1 MDRKE
6 MGRYINGYIFGA
18 SMFMLV
24 IPGIIFSVSYFSGS
38 LFSYPICGDTRL
50 RILVSFIILIP
61 GIFFMVW
68 SNASLFMTGKG
79 GPAEGFGIEISPK
92 TKVLVTSGPYRY
104 TRNPMVFGAY
114 TMYLALTVYL
124 NSYPAMIFI
133 LIFFPV
139 IIFYLKKSEEK
150 RLVKDFGED
159 YIKYR
164 ERVSMLIPLPPK
176 N

>member
-6 MGRYINGYIFGA
+6 MGKYITGYIVGG
-18 SMFMLV
+18 SMFLLV
-24 IPGIIFSVSYFSGS
+24 IPGIIYSVSSFSGS
-38 LFSYPICGDTRL
+38 LFPYSICGDTEL
-50 RILVSFIILIP
+50 RILVSFIVLIP

-68 SNASLFMTGKG
+68 SNASLFITGKG

-114 TMYLALTVYL
+114 IIYLSLTVYF
-124 NSYPAMIFI
+124 NSYPAMIFV

-150 RLVKDFGED
+150 RLVKDFGEE
-159 YIKYR
+159 YVKYR

-176 N
+176 K

>member
-6 MGRYINGYIFGA
+6 MVRYITGYIVGGSLFL
-18 SMFMLV
+18 LV
-24 IPGIIFSVSYFSGS
+24 IPGMIYSFSYFSGS
-38 LFSYPICGDTRL
+38 LFPSPVCSNTKL
-50 RILVSFIILIP
+50 RILISFIILIP

-92 TKVLVTSGPYRY
+92 TKVLVTNGPYRY

-124 NSYPAMIFI
+124 NSWPAMILI

-139 IIFYLKKSEEK
+139 IIFYLKISEEK

-159 YIKYR
+159 YLKYR

-176 N
+176 K

>member
-6 MGRYINGYIFGA
+6 MARYITGYIVGGSLFL
-18 SMFMLV
+18 LV
-24 IPGIIFSVSYFSGS
+24 IPGIIFSVSSFSGS
-38 LFSYPICGDTRL
+38 LFPYPICADTEMRL
-50 RILVSFIILIP
+50 VISFIILIP

-68 SNASLFMTGKG
+68 SNASLFVTGKG

-92 TKVLVTSGPYRY
+92 TKVLVTNGPYRY

-114 TMYLALTVYL
+114 TMYLALTVYF
-124 NSYPAMIFI
+124 NSYPAMILI

-150 RLVKDFGED
+150 RLLKDFGED

-176 N
+176 K

>member
-6 MGRYINGYIFGA
+6 LIRYISGYIAGGSLFL
-18 SMFMLV
+18 LV
-24 IPGIIFSVSYFSGS
+24 IPGIIYIVSYFSGS
-38 LFSYPICGDTRL
+38 LFPYPVCADTEL
-50 RILVSFIILIP
+50 RIVISFIILIP

-68 SNASLFMTGKG
+68 SNASLFVTGKG

-92 TKVLVTSGPYRY
+92 TKVLVTNGPYRY

-114 TMYLALTVYL
+114 TMYLALTVYF
-124 NSYPAMIFI
+124 NSYPAMILI

-150 RLVKDFGED
+150 RLLKDFGGE
-159 YIKYR
+159 YVKYR

-176 N
+176 K